1 MVAHGR
7 KSEIDNP
14 QSEIDNQK
22 MTWEDTITHIQN
34 SPSFASLVRD
44 TYISPDLPSNVERF
58 CLSAEFQETL
68 LLLRQYSSVNPS
80 KLLDIGA
87 GNGVASISFARAGYQ
102 VTALEPDPSY
112 TIGSGAIKTL
122 SAHYQLSNID
132 VVEGYGESLP
142 FDNETFDI
150 VYIRQAMHHASNLS
164 LFVKEAA
171 RVLKKEGIMLT
182 LRDHVITSS
191 KDKVKFLNRHPL
203 HRYYGG
209 ENAFTLHA
217 YQTAFKEAGLTIL
230 QQISPSASPI
240 NYDPWSKTQ
249 LKQILSA
256 KFGAWTASCRWF
268 VELAWW
274 LSMIRKEH
282 LPGKLYSFVVRK

>member
-1 MVAHGR
+1 MAT
-7 KSEIDNP
+7 KNPQPEIESP
-14 QSEIDNQK
+14 QSEIGNQK
-22 MTWEDTITHIQN
+22 MTWEETITHIQN

-58 CLSAEFQETL
+58 WLSAEFKETL
-68 LLLRQYSSVNPS
+68 SLLEKYSITSQS

-87 GNGVASISFARAGYQ
+87 GNGVASIAFARTGYQ
-102 VTALEPDPSY
+102 VTALEPDPSSN
-112 TIGSGAIKTL
+112 IGNGAIKTL
-122 SAHYQLSNID
+122 AAHYQLSNIE
-132 VVEGYGESLP
+132 VIEAYGENIP
-142 FDNETFDI
+142 FDDETFDI
-150 VYIRQAMHHASNLS
+150 VYIRQAMHHAIDLTN
-164 LFVKEAA
+164 FVKEAT
-171 RVLKKEGIMLT
+171 RVLKKGGIMLT

-203 HRYYGG
+203 HHYYGG
-209 ENAFTLHA
+209 ENAFTLDA
-217 YQTAFKEAGLTIL
+217 YQTAFKDAGLTIL

-256 KFGAWTASCRWF
+256 KFGAWTASCRWL
-268 VELAWW
+268 VEIAWW